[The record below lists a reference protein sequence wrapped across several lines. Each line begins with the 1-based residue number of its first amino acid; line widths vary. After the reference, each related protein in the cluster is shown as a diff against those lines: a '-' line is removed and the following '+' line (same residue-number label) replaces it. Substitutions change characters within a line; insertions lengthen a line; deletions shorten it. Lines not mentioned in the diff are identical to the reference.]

1 MNISVFQPWNFVQP
15 FLELMIHCKKTGIGH
30 RPQFVASWDFK
41 KVFVC
46 ISPLKLHFW
55 AFARSIC
62 LEDLSFF
69 VFTIISHHTL
79 KISVPWQKQNSQELR
94 ASKFTPYFSSRGLLF
109 LLTPLLVATGRVLGK
124 RDSDSHGT
132 ANTATA
138 DARWTPGTLFHW
150 TACVTNNTREGDE
163 G

>member
-30 RPQFVASWDFK
+30 RPQFVASRDFK
-41 KVFVC
+41 KVLGYIF
-46 ISPLKLHFW
+46 PLELLFW
-55 AFARSIC
+55 AC
-62 LEDLSFF
+62 GQEHLLGKHDLGS
-69 VFTIISHHTL
+69 SHVTPSKSQFL
-79 KISVPWQKQNSQELR
+79 GKKRNSW
-94 ASKFTPYFSSRGLLF
+94 ASKVVSSLTPYFSSRGLLF